1 MSIRRACHSH
11 LIPSIYVYIVR
22 ISICF
27 INRKRENALHDRIW
41 CERLAVL
48 CCCCVG
54 EKKLHQQQQSKKNRP
69 KCVQLHDWKY
79 NYTSIARQKYARQFY
94 QLYSIQAT
102 GISKWQTKHTWTTT
116 KRKGKKLQS
125 KADLTCTAYA
135 NWNEPIY
142 PVCVCVCMRMQETS
156 SIATKCTRPFPK
168 QCAANHFKRLDC
180 MTWHDMIRYDKRVR
194 NRKFEPHA
202 LDLGI
207 KLQWQGGHCGLWQ
220 IQKCCHDFYGHS
232 GVYVKY
238 VHSIT
243 LCSDFRKKLL
253 FFRRLCFLFC
263 FASRACRELSF
274 VIITILSERKK
285 NECLRLCIKQK
296 WYYKQFVNGKTNW

>member
-11 LIPSIYVYIVR
+11 LIPSIYIYIVR

-102 GISKWQTKHTWTTT
+102 GISKWQTKHTWATT

-125 KADLTCTAYA
+125 KVDLTCTAYA

-142 PVCVCVCMRMQETS
+142 PVYICVCVWECRKQVQS
-156 SIATKCTRPFPK
+156 QPNARDHFPNNVL
-168 QCAANHFKRLDC
+168 QIISNGSTA
-180 MTWHDMIRYDKRVR
+180 WHDTIWYDMIKEWETAIRATCARSR
-194 NRKFEPHA
+194 NKIAVTR
-202 LDLGI
+202 
-207 KLQWQGGHCGLWQ
+207 W
-220 IQKCCHDFYGHS
+220 S
-232 GVYVKY
+232 
-238 VHSIT
+238 
-243 LCSDFRKKLL
+243 
-253 FFRRLCFLFC
+253 
-263 FASRACRELSF
+263 
-274 VIITILSERKK
+274 
-285 NECLRLCIKQK
+285 LRL
-296 WYYKQFVNGKTNW
+296 VTNTKMLSWFLRS